1 MSSFPRVYT
10 SFSEFEREE
19 LRKLDSLHT
28 SVSDMV
34 EERFS
39 EELDFGGTKGND
51 GVKSLPDKA
60 VDLGLRLGKAR
71 VGRDTVHP
79 GDNVRGRNWPQNRI
93 GTKLAPSARGGDDQ
107 HRLARQQRRQ
117 RGARPEAELYARRAL
132 EGPGLAGA

>member
-39 EELDFGGTKGND
+39 EELDFGG
-51 GVKSLPDKA
+51 S
-60 VDLGLRLGKAR
+60 
-71 VGRDTVHP
+71 
-79 GDNVRGRNWPQNRI
+79 GDAPRRRGRPRKNPR
-93 GTKLAPSARGGDDQ
+93 
-107 HRLARQQRRQ
+107 
-117 RGARPEAELYARRAL
+117 
-132 EGPGLAGA
+132 

>member
-39 EELDFGGTKGND
+39 EELDFGGTSD
-51 GVKSLPDKA
+51 AP
-60 VDLGLRLGKAR
+60 RR
-71 VGRDTVHP
+71 
-79 GDNVRGRNWPQNRI
+79 RGRPR
-93 GTKLAPSARGGDDQ
+93 KHPR
-107 HRLARQQRRQ
+107 
-117 RGARPEAELYARRAL
+117 
-132 EGPGLAGA
+132 

>member
-39 EELDFGGTKGND
+39 EELDFGGT
-51 GVKSLPDKA
+51 
-60 VDLGLRLGKAR
+60 
-71 VGRDTVHP
+71 
-79 GDNVRGRNWPQNRI
+79 GDAPRRRGRPRKNPR
-93 GTKLAPSARGGDDQ
+93 
-107 HRLARQQRRQ
+107 
-117 RGARPEAELYARRAL
+117 
-132 EGPGLAGA
+132 